1 MHESAA
7 SSLGREK
14 PQNLEGK
21 ILVVDDNELNRD
33 MLARRLQRKGYEVEV
48 AVGGREAIVAIS
60 ENDFDLVLLDIMM
73 PDVDGLEVLETV
85 RRRFDISE
93 LPIVMATAK
102 TASDDIVK
110 ALKMGASDYV
120 TKPIDFQVVL
130 ARVQTQIH
138 LKIAIDRNRSLE
150 TSLALQNESL
160 EKANR
165 YMQQSLQSA
174 AKFQQSLLTQV
185 PPVTDGVEIAWRY
198 SPCDELAG
206 DSYGVYEL
214 GDDKILIYQLD
225 VAGHGVKAALL
236 AVTLLHLLNPTTP
249 GNLVLENATDG
260 NPVSPQDVVA
270 ELNRRFQIN
279 EESNQFF
286 TMVYGIYDCKS
297 GVFRYVN
304 AAHSTP
310 IAISSGATLIDEES
324 NVPVGVLPDIEFV
337 ENTLVLNKGD
347 AIVVYSDGIIEAS
360 GPENELFGEDRL
372 VEFLSS
378 NGSGVVDDVVRQ
390 LEVTV
395 REWSG
400 DIGLEDDLSILM
412 VKRS

>member
-7 SSLGREK
+7 SSLGRGQ

-174 AKFQQSLLTQV
+174 AKFQQSLLTQI

-214 GDDKILIYQLD
+214 GADKILIYQLD

-390 LEVTV
+390 LELTV